1 MAKIAWGVLSRLRLI
16 TPRQHCFHNVPLS
29 LRVIEVTPLGV
40 HREPSKANLE
50 GFVTSVTR
58 PACALNCSAMW
69 EENESGNLETT
80 IKSLSHDLSTLAEVA
95 LQDPSAIKSMITN
108 NGNGTYGVRFFVDGR
123 AEYVTVNN
131 ELPVVNDGKDWNNGS
146 TFRPTRTSEA
156 NVAAEGQ

>member
-1 MAKIAWGVLSRLRLI
+1 
-16 TPRQHCFHNVPLS
+16 
-29 LRVIEVTPLGV
+29 
-40 HREPSKANLE
+40 
-50 GFVTSVTR
+50 
-58 PACALNCSAMW
+58 MW

-131 ELPVVNDGKDWNNGS
+131 ELPVVNDGKEWNNGS
-146 TFRPTRTSEA
+146 TFRPNSDI
-156 NVAAEGQ
+156 